1 MAIDTSKEQ
10 RKPAKKRAADGLVMM
25 AMAVVT
31 LALCMGLV
39 AQVGLSFWLAVTVSV
54 AFYIGLLTL
63 HMLVRR
69 YDQLDELRAE
79 VDRLTS
85 EVARLSQNPAAGGR
99 MPAPPASGPAA
110 RIANAKTPSQPPTQG
125 PAPAPTDPLARVAAA
140 MPSPSQARKAV
151 PGKSEEPASTMPAEE
166 TLEAI
171 TAQAGQREDKAPAQL
186 QKIVR
191 APQNVATEPMP
202 AGSRDADMSL
212 PMGQAATM
220 PPSTSPPALSQSA
233 PGRQPGPGEAVSRP
247 DAAPEISR
255 TRRDMAAERP
265 LPGDAVSKRR
275 AMNRGE
281 ASAQP
286 APQPDAM
293 KSDAGRV
300 PPLPAS
306 AGLVAANPV
315 DGMAAKMSAKSDM
328 AAPSAATAPSDS
340 DEGEPSLASGQPDAG
355 APWLYRPGDASHE
368 AAFSPSE
375 SDVEM
380 IQGLI
385 KKLADEVNSTDAA
398 RLAVNRSR
406 ETQDA
411 EALDR
416 SVGALRQAARHMQ
429 EPAGRGKATKSATPP
444 PRQPAR
450 QPGPP
455 APDMNEIA
463 RPARPV
469 VTQAKSDNQSNP
481 AFTDVEL
488 DVETLMRR
496 AQPIASMTSMP
507 PPLPAAPNILDKRSA
522 GMAIPEPEA
531 QAPET
536 PADADDA
543 RRGDM
548 SGLAVAAQASADDDL
563 WGGADDE
570 VGTYA
575 EEMQARIES
584 RLARIADAIEAGRVN
599 VFLEPILDLE
609 KNQARHYEVS
619 VRLTDADGAEISP
632 DDPIEAERPS
642 GAMPLLDGLRLK
654 RTADVARRLEER
666 NKAGNVFSSFSGQS
680 LTADEFLST
689 FAETYDTQVQLANQ
703 LVLTFSQADVR
714 LFRNAHWTMV
724 NKMRDLGFGFAL
736 RAVTDLDIDFDQL
749 ARTGFRF
756 VKLDADVF
764 LQGLP
769 APGALIPADDLCK
782 HLEDLGLK
790 PVVEALD
797 DEDKRTKVFTYG
809 VRLGQGRLFGGAR
822 QFKAAKSS
830 GPANA
835 AA

>member
-25 AMAVVT
+25 AMAIVT

-99 MPAPPASGPAA
+99 MPAPLANGPAA
-110 RIANAKTPSQPPTQG
+110 RIASAKTPSQPPTQG

-140 MPSPSQARKAV
+140 MSPPSQALKAS

-220 PPSTSPPALSQSA
+220 PPPKSPPALSQSA
-233 PGRQPGPGEAVSRP
+233 PARQPGPGEAESRP

-255 TRRDMAAERP
+255 TRRDMASERP
-265 LPGDAVSKRR
+265 LPGDAVFKRR

-306 AGLVAANPV
+306 ANPV

-450 QPGPP
+450 QPGRP

-469 VTQAKSDNQSNP
+469 ATQAKSDNQSNP
-481 AFTDVEL
+481 PSTDVEL

-507 PPLPAAPNILDKRSA
+507 PPLPAAPNIMDKRSA
-522 GMAIPEPEA
+522 GMATPEPEA
-531 QAPET
+531 QAPEM
-536 PADADDA
+536 PVDADDA
-543 RRGDM
+543 RQGDM
-548 SGLAVAAQASADDDL
+548 SGLAVVAAQASADDDL
-563 WGGADDE
+563 WGGADE
-570 VGTYA
+570 EAGTYA
-575 EEMQARIES
+575 EEMQSRIES

-724 NKMRDLGFGFAL
+724 NEMRDLGFGFAL

>member
-25 AMAVVT
+25 AMAIVT

-99 MPAPPASGPAA
+99 MPAPLASGPAA

-140 MPSPSQARKAV
+140 MSPPSQARKAV

-171 TAQAGQREDKAPAQL
+171 TAQARQREDKAPAQL

-202 AGSRDADMSL
+202 TGSRDADMSL

-220 PPSTSPPALSQSA
+220 PPPKRPPALSQSA
-233 PGRQPGPGEAVSRP
+233 PARQPGPGEAESRP
-247 DAAPEISR
+247 DAAPEISH

-265 LPGDAVSKRR
+265 LPGDAVFKRR
-275 AMNRGE
+275 ATSRGE
-281 ASAQP
+281 ESAQP
-286 APQPDAM
+286 APQPDAI
-293 KSDAGRV
+293 KSDAARV

-306 AGLVAANPV
+306 ANPV

-328 AAPSAATAPSDS
+328 AAPSDS

-416 SVGALRQAARHMQ
+416 SVGALRQAARYMQ
-429 EPAGRGKATKSATPP
+429 EPARRGKATKSATPP

-450 QPGPP
+450 QPGRP

-469 VTQAKSDNQSNP
+469 ATQAKSDSQSNP
-481 AFTDVEL
+481 PSTDVEL

-507 PPLPAAPNILDKRSA
+507 PPLPAAPNIMDKRSA
-522 GMAIPEPEA
+522 GMATPEPEA
-531 QAPET
+531 QAPEM
-536 PADADDA
+536 PVDADDA

-548 SGLAVAAQASADDDL
+548 SGLAAAAQASADDDL
-563 WGGADDE
+563 WGGADE
-570 VGTYA
+570 EAGTYA

-724 NKMRDLGFGFAL
+724 NEMRDLGFGFAL

-822 QFKAAKSS
+822 QFKAAQSS